1 MNQTLSTTGV
11 GSLLN
16 VGSVSGSSTSV
27 AETPS
32 TGALSNSAV
41 RGISSFDQSMQQ
53 AQQRSVLAEQKQSGQ
68 PLPGGGR
75 PLPTGMTEIK
85 GASAEATG
93 VQIVVDTVNDV
104 MADAAEMSE
113 QRLDLNRSLEE
124 PSDRYPDAAQLGDQT
139 LQQIAQHRDAG
150 VVVTAD
156 SALNGLVKKTD
167 KTAGLGEAF
176 STDAMPSVGAANR
189 AGDVAVVAESN
200 GVMPK
205 GVAPAISSEFQAAL
219 QKPID
224 SVSPMVAESRTGG
237 DSKGKPA
244 NTLESDAFDARGVM
258 GQTVQ
263 AEIEPGAVDG
273 ARLSDLTNQ
282 TTVRPTH
289 DLAQAAASQ
298 IAQQTAN
305 QAAVQAATGQ
315 AAVTQVTADVAGQ
328 VSGQPASGQSASGQ
342 AGQIIDPATGQL
354 VAQAGQSNAE
364 HIRSSLKSSGGDK
377 AASLELSG
385 RSESRQEGSLTGF
398 ADSLAAASKSTRTA
412 QESPQV
418 MPQGVKPGT
427 PSWGQAVNDRVML
440 MASKNGQFAEIQLD
454 PPELGSLQVKL
465 HLKNDQVSVVFTTP
479 HGSVRESLE
488 QNMPRLREM
497 FADQG
502 FNLSESSVE
511 DQSGQQ
517 RDESQS
523 GSASFAGYSNG
534 SADEGQD
541 ESAVTESLSLV
552 DYYA

>member
-32 TGALSNSAV
+32 TGALSNSAA

-75 PLPTGMTEIK
+75 PLPTGMTQIK

-124 PSDRYPDAAQLGDQT
+124 PSDRYPDATQLGDQT
-139 LQQIAQHRDAG
+139 LQQIDQHRDAG

-176 STDAMPSVGAANR
+176 STDAMPFVGAANR

-244 NTLESDAFDARGVM
+244 NTLESDAFDARGAVD
-258 GQTVQ
+258 QTVQ

-282 TTVRPTH
+282 TAVRPTH

-305 QAAVQAATGQ
+305 QAAVQATAGQ
-315 AAVTQVTADVAGQ
+315 TAVTQVTVDVAGQ
-328 VSGQPASGQSASGQ
+328 VSGQPASGQ
-342 AGQIIDPATGQL
+342 AGQIIDPVTGQL

>member
-1 MNQTLSTTGV
+1 G
-11 GSLLN
+11 
-16 VGSVSGSSTSV
+16 
-27 AETPS
+27 
-32 TGALSNSAV
+32 
-41 RGISSFDQSMQQ
+41 
-53 AQQRSVLAEQKQSGQ
+53 
-68 PLPGGGR
+68 
-75 PLPTGMTEIK
+75 
-85 GASAEATG
+85 
-93 VQIVVDTVNDV
+93 
-104 MADAAEMSE
+104 
-113 QRLDLNRSLEE
+113 
-124 PSDRYPDAAQLGDQT
+124 
-139 LQQIAQHRDAG
+139 H
-150 VVVTAD
+150 
-156 SALNGLVKKTD
+156 
-167 KTAGLGEAF
+167 
-176 STDAMPSVGAANR
+176 
-189 AGDVAVVAESN
+189 
-200 GVMPK
+200 
-205 GVAPAISSEFQAAL
+205 
-219 QKPID
+219 
-224 SVSPMVAESRTGG
+224 
-237 DSKGKPA
+237 
-244 NTLESDAFDARGVM
+244 
-258 GQTVQ
+258 TVQ
-263 AEIEPGAVDG
+263 AEIESGAVDG

-305 QAAVQAATGQ
+305 QAAVQAAAGQ
-315 AAVTQVTADVAGQ
+315 TAVTQVTVDVAGQ
-328 VSGQPASGQSASGQ
+328 VSGQPASGQ

-364 HIRSSLKSSGGDK
+364 HIRSSLKSGGGDK